1 MAERSMGPTY
11 RTACSTETRWQPFYL
26 PKEHMTFFFNHG
38 CPDFPVTNKILDTA
52 FKGLTPYLPTHISFE
67 HLTSAQYDT
76 FVAQKVTMPE
86 IWKLDRS
93 QEDYAEGL
101 AKARDWVSH
110 DPLIAQLRSEN
121 VWTDINDRVV
131 EGGFYYRT
139 AEHSAQQSS
148 ERLQSYEKMFKN
160 GQLNVLNC
168 STTMEMGVDIGDYCG
183 GNEQRTAT
191 SGQLFTARRASRA

>member
-1 MAERSMGPTY
+1 
-11 RTACSTETRWQPFYL
+11 
-26 PKEHMTFFFNHG
+26 
-38 CPDFPVTNKILDTA
+38 
-52 FKGLTPYLPTHISFE
+52 
-67 HLTSAQYDT
+67 
-76 FVAQKVTMPE
+76 MPE

-168 STTMEMGVDIGDYCG
+168 STTMEMGVDIGVLL
-183 GNEQRTAT
+183 RW
-191 SGQLFTARRASRA
+191 

>member
-1 MAERSMGPTY
+1 
-11 RTACSTETRWQPFYL
+11 
-26 PKEHMTFFFNHG
+26 
-38 CPDFPVTNKILDTA
+38 
-52 FKGLTPYLPTHISFE
+52 
-67 HLTSAQYDT
+67 
-76 FVAQKVTMPE
+76 MPE

-101 AKARDWVSH
+101 AKARDWVSN

-148 ERLQSYEKMFKN
+148 ERLQSYEKMFQN

-168 STTMEMGVDIGDYCG
+168 STTMEMGLISGHYCG